1 MAHRRLVWVECEGG
15 WCRLKDVM
23 LEGMGRDYGVY
34 VIWRRGVRPRGAM
47 RVLYVG
53 QGNIRRRIRQH
64 RHNIRVYPRGREADL
79 RVTWAL
85 VESEDE
91 RSGIERYLANELR
104 PRFGKYWPRV
114 EPVAVNLPQLA

>member
-1 MAHRRLVWVECEGG
+1 MAHRRLVWIRCEGG

-34 VIWRRGVRPRGAM
+34 VIWRRTTPSRRQ

-64 RHNIRVYPRGREADL
+64 RHNIWAYPMGREGDL

-85 VESEDE
+85 VESGDE
-91 RSGIERYLANELR
+91 RSGIGRYLADQLQSR
-104 PRFGKYWPRV
+104 LGHHWPKV
-114 EPVAVNLPQLA
+114 EPIPVNLPDPD